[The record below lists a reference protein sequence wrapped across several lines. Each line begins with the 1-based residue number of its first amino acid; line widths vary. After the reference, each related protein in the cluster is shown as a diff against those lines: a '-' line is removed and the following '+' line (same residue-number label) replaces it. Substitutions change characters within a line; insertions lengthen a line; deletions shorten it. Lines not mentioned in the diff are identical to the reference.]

1 MLQQGMNENA
11 HKNFT
16 MCMIVRN
23 GEASSRRE
31 RNQAGRQHSM
41 SWDLLVDVRPP
52 HEGLSTHLARGE
64 SRRSS
69 PTV

>member
-1 MLQQGMNENA
+1 
-11 HKNFT
+11 
-16 MCMIVRN
+16 
-23 GEASSRRE
+23 
-31 RNQAGRQHSM
+31 M

-69 PTV
+69 PTVWQQWSKNTTAQAWYLNYGSLKQKVHNRFIYMMGYYVI